1 MPTSS
6 FYLVQDV
13 RMHVMQAGPEDG
25 PALVFL
31 HGFPEFWYGWRK
43 QMDAFAGQGWR
54 VIVPDQRGYNLSDKP
69 ADISSY
75 RLDILAGDVL
85 ALLDLLGVEQAVVV
99 GHDWGGVVAWWL
111 GMNHGDRI
119 SRLVILNAPHP
130 AVMRRALLTDFQQ
143 RKKSWYILYYQ
154 LPFFPER
161 KLRSG
166 KFKILT
172 AALQKT
178 SIKGTFSS
186 DELSAY
192 HEAWQQPGA
201 LTAMLNWYR
210 AALRRRLPEPVSQ
223 EVKSPLLLIWGK
235 KDRFLGPAL
244 AEESLKLCPQ
254 GQLLWFEQATHWV
267 QHEQPEKV
275 NAAIAEFLHAERPEK

>member
-6 FYLVQDV
+6 FYHVQNV

-25 PALVFL
+25 PAMVFL

-85 ALLDLLGVEQAVVV
+85 ALLDVLGVEQAVVV

-130 AVMRRALLTDFQQ
+130 VVMRRALFTDFQQ

-161 KLRSG
+161 KLRAG
-166 KFKILT
+166 KFKVLT

-178 SIKGTFSS
+178 SVKGTFS
-186 DELSAY
+186 DAEMSAY

-223 EVKSPLLLIWGK
+223 EVKKPLLLIWGK